1 MGQKETKNILY
12 YDMTFTQ
19 TQNLINAL
27 DEYPA
32 GS

>member
-19 TQNLINAL
+19 TQDKIAFCPFWAN
-27 DEYPA
+27 
-32 GS
+32 